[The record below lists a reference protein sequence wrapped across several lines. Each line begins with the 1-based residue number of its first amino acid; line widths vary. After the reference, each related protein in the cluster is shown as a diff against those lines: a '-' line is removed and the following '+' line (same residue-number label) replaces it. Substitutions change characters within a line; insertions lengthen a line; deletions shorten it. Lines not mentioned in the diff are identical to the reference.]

1 VLVPNVSVI
10 IVSFNSEPHLQR
22 CLSAVIRDDWE
33 VVVVDCA
40 STDRSVASVREHYP
54 SVRVLELDQNVG
66 YGAGNNE
73 GAALVSGEYLL
84 LLNPDAWPVGDAI
97 DRLATF
103 LDLHPRAAVVGPRLL
118 SPDGILQPSVRGFPT
133 PWRLATE
140 YFFLSWL
147 APRTQF
153 LNAFY
158 AANFDHRS
166 HREAEFVAGAAVLI
180 RRQSFNEVGGFD
192 PAFFMFDEEVDLCH
206 RLRDVGWTVE
216 FVPEAEFIH
225 VGGASTRAVRSNMYR
240 EQLRSHLRFI
250 AKHEGPASAA
260 NARLLLLW
268 SMRLRALIF
277 VGERRVVSR
286 DAARW
291 LAARDVASLLA
302 AVPGGTSDYA

>member
-1 VLVPNVSVI
+1 VLMKNVSVI
-10 IVSFNSEPHLQR
+10 VVSFNSEPHLDR
-22 CLSAVIRDDWE
+22 CLSAAIRDDCE
-33 VVVVDCA
+33 VVVVDCT
-40 STDRSVASVREHYP
+40 STDRSVAIVRERYP
-54 SVRVLELDQNVG
+54 TVRVLELDQNVG

-103 LDLHPRAAVVGPRLL
+103 LDLHPRAALVGPRLL

-133 PWRLATE
+133 LWRLATE
-140 YFFLSWL
+140 YFFLRWF
-147 APRTQF
+147 APHTQF

-158 AANFDHRS
+158 AANFDHCS

-180 RRQSFNEVGGFD
+180 RRQAFNQVGGFD
-192 PAFFMFDEEVDLCH
+192 PAFFMFNKEVDLCR
-206 RLRDVGWTVE
+206 RLRDAGWTVD
-216 FVPEAEFIH
+216 FMPEAEFVH
-225 VGGASTRAVRSNMYR
+225 VGSASTRAVQSDMYR
-240 EQLRSHLRFI
+240 EQLRSHLRFL
-250 AKHEGPASAA
+250 AKHESPAAAA

-268 SMRLRALIF
+268 AMRLRALIL

-291 LAARDVASLLA
+291 LAARDVGSLLA
-302 AVPGGTSDYA
+302 PVSVGTSD